1 MGKIGVK
8 GLLLEYGEYLAEY
21 SPTPSLKPLSRFAN
35 PRIWVI
41 WLVGCLYNGMGVQ
54 PDDGSWE
61 MFVEENISQWGGEIF
76 GSDPGIVR
84 YIVDIYVALRRR
96 FDVEENIR
104 PRVRIFSALC
114 C

>member
-1 MGKIGVK
+1 MG
-8 GLLLEYGEYLAEY
+8 A
-21 SPTPSLKPLSRFAN
+21 
-35 PRIWVI
+35 
-41 WLVGCLYNGMGVQ
+41 Q

-61 MFVEENISQWGGEIF
+61 MFVEENISQWG
-76 GSDPGIVR
+76 DLWDHGIVR

-104 PRVRIFSALC
+104 PRVFSVLSSEAPYESLVRIFSALC

>member
-1 MGKIGVK
+1 MG
-8 GLLLEYGEYLAEY
+8 A
-21 SPTPSLKPLSRFAN
+21 
-35 PRIWVI
+35 
-41 WLVGCLYNGMGVQ
+41 Q

-61 MFVEENISQWGGEIF
+61 MFVEENISQWGDLW
-76 GSDPGIVR
+76 DPGIVR